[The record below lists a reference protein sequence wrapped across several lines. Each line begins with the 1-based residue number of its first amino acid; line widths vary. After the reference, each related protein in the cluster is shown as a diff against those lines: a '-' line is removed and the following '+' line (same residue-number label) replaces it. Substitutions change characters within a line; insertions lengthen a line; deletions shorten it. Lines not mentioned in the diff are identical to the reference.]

1 MNNKFTTAYF
11 ESAKLYTEKYDFKYM
26 DANESRDRMHVCF
39 NINDPFFKPL
49 GAEITSILE
58 VNDDI
63 AFNFYVFVDAYSED
77 NKENLRKTAE
87 KYKTD
92 GKPPYYPQ
100 KIRYG
105 GFIIHFSLVFITK
118 FRYYIT

>member
-1 MNNKFTTAYF
+1 MYMNNKFTTAYF

-63 AFNFYVFVDAYSED
+63 AFNFYVFVDI
-77 NKENLRKTAE
+77 RK
-87 KYKTD
+87 K
-92 GKPPYYPQ
+92 
-100 KIRYG
+100 G
-105 GFIIHFSLVFITK
+105 GFIWVYVSEK
-118 FRYYIT
+118 A